1 MVAITTLADDSYSSD
16 YVDYNDTDDSASPC
30 EIERTLDFFDLFAPV
45 AYTVIFIPAVLGN
58 VLVLF
63 VIRRYRQ
70 SRHNPCSFSLTD
82 TFLLHL
88 AISDLLLAF
97 TLPLFATQWITGWV
111 FTVGMCKLSGALFS
125 LNIYCGILFLAC
137 ISFDRYLAIVHA
149 VHTSW
154 RHNTCLA
161 QVVCVVIWICCIGL
175 SAIDFHFR
183 NVTVLPGFTVQ
194 VCHVQFNQ
202 DTSEQWQISMQLLG
216 LLLGFGLPLLIM
228 LYCYLRIFHALC
240 YKSTR
245 RQKRRSL
252 RLIISL
258 VAVFLICWAPFN
270 IFKMIDSLLTLK
282 ILSPSCTLNYVLD
295 VSILVTET
303 MGLAHSALNPLLYG
317 FVGVKFRREL
327 FQMFKSALSSSWCF
341 RMSGRVQSHG
351 MSRRPT
357 GSFSS
362 VDSENT
368 SFFSVVA

>member
-1 MVAITTLADDSYSSD
+1 MVFILA
-16 YVDYNDTDDSASPC
+16 
-30 EIERTLDFFDLFAPV
+30 L
-45 AYTVIFIPAVLGN
+45 LGN
-58 VLVLF
+58 MLVLF

-70 SRHNPCSFSLTD
+70 SHHGPCAFSLTD

-88 AISDLLLAF
+88 AISDLLLAL
-97 TLPLFATQWITGWV
+97 TLPFFGIQWISGWV
-111 FTVGMCKLSGALFS
+111 FSKGMCKVSGAVFS

-161 QVVCVVIWICCIGL
+161 QLACALIWICCIGL
-175 SAIDFHFR
+175 SAIDIYFR
-183 NVTVLPGFTVQ
+183 DVVKLHGFDKPL
-194 VCHVQFNQ
+194 CAMEFRKE
-202 DTSEQWQISMQLLG
+202 SFGQWEFSLQLVN
-216 LLLGFGLPLLIM
+216 LLLGFGLPLLVM
-228 LYCYLRIFHALC
+228 LYCYIRIFHALC
-240 YKSTR
+240 HTTTR

-258 VAVFLICWAPFN
+258 VAVFVFCWAPYN
-270 IFKMIDSLLTLK
+270 ILKMVDSLRIMNLVS
-282 ILSPSCTLNYVLD
+282 LSCLQHYVLD
-295 VSILVTET
+295 ISILVAQSL
-303 MGLAHSALNPLLYG
+303 GLAHSALNPLLYG

-327 FQMFKSALSSSWCF
+327 LQMFKTALSSARCY
-341 RMSGRVQSHG
+341 GLQGQG

-368 SFFSVVA
+368 SYFSVVA